1 MHNLYFLLYGHVLTQ
16 HFIPNMQIWT
26 KKKHRKKN
34 TGMQCCNISVLNFL
48 SFLKCCSSTA
58 MNTTVKIY
66 SHYISLR
73 INFTCMQVNP
83 PLKESTLRCFIH
95 NISPLKT
102 SVFFNTL
109 KTVII
114 STEPWTAF
122 ERTLTDLDVIMASTI
137 LTVQCKVKGIQQA
150 TNKISCVSC
159 FKKVIPSTDNNI
171 IIYWLLRHKF
181 YVYIQKITIN

>member
-1 MHNLYFLLYGHVLTQ
+1 MLQYFY
-16 HFIPNMQIWT
+16 FEF
-26 KKKHRKKN
+26 
-34 TGMQCCNISVLNFL
+34 FL
-48 SFLKCCSSTA
+48 SFLKCCSSTK

-171 IIYWLLRHKF
+171 IIYWLLRRKF
-181 YVYIQKITIN
+181 YVYIQKITINLRQNKKNNNNLNTK